1 MPGMGPV
8 LGVLE
13 KVITLPDTHHA
24 HHGLGRPAQS

>member
-13 KVITLPDTHHA
+13 KVITLPDA
-24 HHGLGRPAQS
+24 HHGLGKPAQS